1 MPPKKSG
8 MAIASLVLGIL
19 AVIPCFWG
27 CFIFGILG
35 VVFGQLGKKDIRDS
49 GGAKT
54 GEACAKWGFI
64 LGIVGIV
71 AGVIYWIL
79 VATGT
84 STSPTAA
91 RQLTSASRPGQ
102 GASQDPAG
110 RLRSTVKTASSARPT
125 YATGVIT
132 LIGTR

>member
-8 MAIASLVLGIL
+8 MAVASLVLGIL

-54 GEACAKWGFI
+54 GEPLAKWGLI

-71 AGVIYWIL
+71 AGIIYWIL
-79 VATGT
+79 AATGT
-84 STSPTAA
+84 IDFDYS
-91 RQLTSASRPGQ
+91 GE
-102 GASQDPAG
+102 
-110 RLRSTVKTASSARPT
+110 VN
-125 YATGVIT
+125 
-132 LIGTR
+132 

>member
-1 MPPKKSG
+1 MSYSDPPPPPPQYGAPVPPQGGMPPKKSG
-8 MAIASLVLGIL
+8 MAVASLVLGIL

-54 GEACAKWGFI
+54 GEGLAKWGFI

-79 VATGT
+79 VATGAIDLSYNT
-84 STSPTAA
+84 
-91 RQLTSASRPGQ
+91 
-102 GASQDPAG
+102 D
-110 RLRSTVKTASSARPT
+110 V
-125 YATGVIT
+125 
-132 LIGTR
+132 

>member
-8 MAIASLVLGIL
+8 MAVASLVLGIL
-19 AVIPCFWG
+19 GVLPCFWG
-27 CFIFGILG
+27 CFIFAILG

-49 GGAKT
+49 QGAKT
-54 GEACAKWGFI
+54 GEGLAKWGFI

-84 STSPTAA
+84 V
-91 RQLTSASRPGQ
+91 
-102 GASQDPAG
+102 D
-110 RLRSTVKTASSARPT
+110 VT
-125 YATGVIT
+125 YNPE
-132 LIGTR
+132 